1 MKMTDTVLVSAANGR
16 TGRAVVTAVKAKGAH
31 VRAFIRN
38 PAQVDGLKQALGL
51 TDVVVGD
58 MLKPETIQAA
68 MEGCTA
74 VIHIGPPMHPDEKL
88 ITQHFVQAAMKANV
102 KRFVYY
108 SVMHPLRREVPHHA
122 RKLDTEEMIIE
133 SGVPYTIVQPIRYMQ
148 HLETIWKSVL
158 ADGVHAMPFNTR
170 VKFNVADLMD
180 LAEASAK
187 VALEDGHLYATYELA
202 GPESLSQDD
211 MAKILSDVLKRDIK
225 ARHIPLDEMAA
236 KAKAAGA
243 NDLRIETMHKMNG
256 HYDHSGFLGNANVM
270 RWLLGRE
277 PTTFKAYVERLA
289 KRDGLI

>member
-1 MKMTDTVLVSAANGR
+1 MPATVLVSAANGR
-16 TGRAVVTAVKAKGAH
+16 TGRAIVNAVKAKGAN

-38 PAQVDGLKQALGL
+38 PAQVDGLKAATGI
-51 TDVVVGD
+51 TDIVVGD
-58 MLKPETIQAA
+58 MLKADTIEAA
-68 MEGCTA
+68 TQGCDA
-74 VIHIGPPMHPDEKL
+74 VIHVGPPMHPDEKL
-88 ITQHFVQAAMKANV
+88 ITSYFVTAAQKTNV

-148 HLETIWKSVL
+148 HVETIWKDVTTN
-158 ADGVHAMPFNTR
+158 GVHAMPFNTH
-170 VKFNVADLMD
+170 VKFNVVDLLD

-211 MAKILSDVLKRDIK
+211 MAKILSEVLKRDVK

-243 NDLRIETMHKMNG
+243 TDLRIETMRKMNG

-277 PTTFKAYVERLA
+277 PTTYKAYIERLA

>member
-1 MKMTDTVLVSAANGR
+1 MPETVLVSAANGR
-16 TGRAVVTAVKAKGAH
+16 TGRAVVNAVKAKGAH

-38 PAQVDGLKQALGL
+38 PDQVDGLKQALGL
-51 TDVVVGD
+51 TDIVVGD
-58 MLKPETIQAA
+58 MLKPETIEAA
-68 MEGCTA
+68 TQGCSA
-74 VIHIGPPMHPDEKL
+74 VIHIGPPMHADEKL
-88 ITQHFVQAAMKANV
+88 ITQHFVGAAMKANV

-148 HLETIWKSVL
+148 HLETIWKDVTGN
-158 ADGVHAMPFNTR
+158 GVHAMPFNTR
-170 VKFNVADLMD
+170 VKFNVVDLLD
-180 LAEASAK
+180 LADASAK

-211 MAKILSDVLKRDIK
+211 MAKILSDVLKRSIT

-243 NDLRIETMHKMNG
+243 TDLRIDTMRKMNG
-256 HYDHSGFLGNANVM
+256 HYDHSGFLGNANVL

-277 PTTFKAYVERLA
+277 PNTYKAYVERLA